1 LSGSPFVVKVDGV
14 PIYLGTFF
22 RLVSS
27 MMPVGPVIIVD
38 NITNDLV
45 PISAP
50 KQAGNDPRFDPRIV
64 AALSETGKLV
74 P

>member
-1 LSGSPFVVKVDGV
+1 
-14 PIYLGTFF
+14 
-22 RLVSS
+22 
-27 MMPVGPVIIVD
+27 MMSVGPVIIVD
-38 NITNDLV
+38 KITDDLV

-50 KQAGNDPRFDPRIV
+50 MQSGNDPRFDPRIV